1 MEIYIWNTVIVL
13 SKTTFYIGFACI
25 AGYTFFDRAY
35 SGNVIEN
42 GKERSFSQITILSA
56 FIAFIANAVW
66 FFANTGAMVEEGIS
80 GAVDLDM
87 IDIMWDSSIGDTA
100 LWRSIGLIG
109 ATTVVMFSSRFT
121 ERKQSKH
128 VQQALLVICLF
139 VFSYS
144 FTLIGHISDMGVFE
158 KTLLMVHVI
167 VMAWWFGALYPLK
180 KACNT
185 LGRDELYQLMEGFGK
200 QASVMVSLLLVA
212 GLLLAIQLVGDID
225 ALLWSNYGQT
235 ILVKLFLVTS
245 ILTIAALHKLKL
257 VPNLE
262 SHNGREA
269 LSKSISIEMVV
280 AFVILFVTSGLTSV
294 VGPAN

>member
-100 LWRSIGLIG
+100 LWRSLGLIG

-144 FTLIGHISDMGVFE
+144 FTLIGHISDMGGGE
-158 KTLLMVHVI
+158 KTLVMVHVI

-212 GLLLAIQLVGDID
+212 GLLLAIQLVGGID